1 MVRTEAHVLISRKN
15 NCEGDVICPSD
26 VTVLLRYVTQRHLCG
41 HVSAFHVFRNE
52 RGSYLQSCPQNKLSL
67 LSDVVL
73 AFPVSANL
81 HRAAGATSLDT
92 TERMATFTLTW
103 CQAFASQ
110 LSFLALAA
118 WTLLFE
124 LGSTG
129 PSDGGDGCSIDRF
142 LACVGL
148 VSTGVTNLGL
158 IVWSSLCCDEKLG
171 LNLIRF
177 ACLSTASIGLT
188 LTLLEALILRRQRHE
203 GDPGG
208 RDTSVVLVCGA
219 LAFFLSC
226 GALMTSLYKS
236 DARASSLESRR
247 SGRQLDSEADEA
259 SLREPLLADDPGDL
273 EGGMGD
279 TAPPAVPTSRESD
292 AVGSDEETPR
302 WRGTR
307 RLLQLARPQVL
318 YLYAGCAVLLLR
330 LPFSLSIPHFVSTTI
345 SAVQDRDF
353 DAAVHEIVYLVVAGS
368 IDAALDFW
376 CVFLF
381 GLANHRIVRGVR
393 LELFQKLIRQEVG
406 FFDETSSGEL
416 SSRLQSDC
424 SEMAGD
430 LTWFFRFSIES
441 VVRIVGITLYMFL
454 RNPILASCALSIAPV
469 VALVNK
475 LYGNWLRDNAAKVQ
489 AALASANSAALEAL
503 INIRTVIAFS
513 AEPFESQR
521 YEEKIQDHYRLN
533 VKQLYMTGV
542 YYMTISTFLINT
554 IVQALLLY
562 IGSRLVQADRL
573 TPSVLLAFMLYQGQL
588 QSETLNLFQSYS
600 SLIKSS
606 GAGDKVFQLLDRRPP
621 PPSMNSDAVQRHIH
635 DLGSSPS
642 ADEGTGNRPDGDS
655 PSSRQPYR
663 VEFRSVSFT
672 YPTRPTQPVLTDINL
687 DLPPGRSLAIVGPSG
702 SGKSTICHLLQR
714 FYDPSSGAV
723 LVDGV
728 DMRRLDLASYRRTL
742 GVVNQET
749 SLFRGTVLD
758 NIVYGC
764 PGATRDDAIAAA
776 KQAHI
781 HDTILSF
788 PDGYDTMI
796 GDRGV
801 QLSGTFAMAQGMHWM
816 FLSAQSS
823 LAVSSHHVDR
833 WPAATDIDRPG
844 HHQEAVPPAAG
855 RGDVG
860 PGWGVRA
867 RRPKGAGPAACGAV
881 HDDGDR
887 GAPAPDRPARRPHR
901 GAPGRARRRTG
912 IARRADADSG
922 WPVPGHGG
930 PGRTVGIPP
939 SGSRSER
946 QRRTTDATRFARRRQ
961 RSEAN
966 ESALP
971 FGRVQSVAAGPH
983 RRGHP
988 DHNRATGVC
997 GERAP
1002 RREVG
1007 GRRRCDDGDAAPRRG
1022 PGPRPA
1028 GREPVR
1034 GVLPPP
1040 SPRRRAEGSGEDEPR
1055 EDPRRQY
1062 KRWRPGR
1069 RPSNPVPPR
1078 HKPGRIGRL
1087 RS

>member
-1 MVRTEAHVLISRKN
+1 M
-15 NCEGDVICPSD
+15 
-26 VTVLLRYVTQRHLCG
+26 
-41 HVSAFHVFRNE
+41 
-52 RGSYLQSCPQNKLSL
+52 
-67 LSDVVL
+67 
-73 AFPVSANL
+73 
-81 HRAAGATSLDT
+81 AA
-92 TERMATFTLTW
+92 FTLSW

-110 LSFLALAA
+110 LAFFALAA
-118 WTLLFE
+118 WTLLSVP
-124 LGSTG
+124 GSSG
-129 PSDGGDGCSIDRF
+129 PSDGGDGCSIVKF
-142 LACVGL
+142 LAGVGL
-148 VSTGVTNLGL
+148 VSAGLTNIGL
-158 IVWSSLCCDEKLG
+158 IVWSSLCRDQKLG

-177 ACLSTASIGLT
+177 ASLPTATTGLT
-188 LTLLEALILRRQRHE
+188 LTLLEALILRRQHHE

-208 RDTSVVLVCGA
+208 QDTSMVLVCGA
-219 LAFFLSC
+219 FAFFLSC
-226 GALMTSLYKS
+226 GALMTSLYIS
-236 DARASSLESRR
+236 DARVSSRESRR
-247 SGRQLDSEADEA
+247 SGRQLGSDTDEA
-259 SLREPLLADDPGDL
+259 SLREPLLTGVLNDRDSEDL
-273 EGGMGD
+273 EGGVGA
-279 TAPPAVPTSRESD
+279 TSPPAAPTSQEGDGVS
-292 AVGSDEETPR
+292 SDEDTPR

-353 DAAVHEIVYLVVAGS
+353 DAAVHEIMYLVVAGS

-381 GLANHRIVRGVR
+381 GFANHRIVRGVR

-489 AALASANSAALEAL
+489 AALASANSVALEAL
-503 INIRTVIAFS
+503 VNIRTVIAFS
-513 AEPFESQR
+513 AEPYESQR

-533 VKQLYMTGV
+533 IKQLYMTGV

-621 PPSMNSDAVQRHIH
+621 PPSMNSDAVQRHMH
-635 DLGSSPS
+635 DHDTSPS
-642 ADEGTGNRPDGDS
+642 GDAGIGNRPGDS
-655 PSSRQPYR
+655 PSCRQLYR
-663 VEFRSVSFT
+663 VEFRAVSFT
-672 YPTRPTQPVLTDINL
+672 YRTRPNQPVLTDINL

-702 SGKSTICHLLQR
+702 SGKSTVCHLLQR

-728 DMRRLDLASYRRTL
+728 DLRRLDLASYRRTL

-749 SLFRGTVLD
+749 SLFRGTVLE

-764 PGATRDDAIAAA
+764 PGAIRDDAIAAA
-776 KQAHI
+776 RQAHI

-801 QLSGTFAMAQGMHWM
+801 QLSGTFVLENA
-816 FLSAQSS
+816 
-823 LAVSSHHVDR
+823 
-833 WPAATDIDRPG
+833 DIIG
-844 HHQEAVPPAAG
+844 L
-855 RGDVG
+855 
-860 PGWGVRA
+860 
-867 RRPKGAGPAACGAV
+867 
-881 HDDGDR
+881 
-887 GAPAPDRPARRPHR
+887 
-901 GAPGRARRRTG
+901 T
-912 IARRADADSG
+912 
-922 WPVPGHGG
+922 
-930 PGRTVGIPP
+930 
-939 SGSRSER
+939 SRSN
-946 QRRTTDATRFARRRQ
+946 
-961 RSEAN
+961 RSHI
-966 ESALP
+966 P
-971 FGRVQSVAAGPH
+971 FGRTPLTGGQRQRISIARAIIKRPSLLLLDEATSALDGASELAVQKALDRLLRGRSMTTVIVAHRLRTVQRADRIAVLRDGRVAELGSHSELMRIPDGLYRDMVDRAGASGFLPADSSDNNNNEG
-983 RRGHP
+983 RPLEPASPAGGSGQKRTNRRSPSNAASLSPRGHV
-988 DHNRATGVC
+988 DEDIQTTIQQLEFAKRVRDDVDASRDENSGD
-997 GERAP
+997 
-1002 RREVG
+1002 EVAMTMLPH
-1007 GRRRCDDGDAAPRRG
+1007 D
-1022 PGPRPA
+1022 
-1028 GREPVR
+1028 
-1034 GVLPPP
+1034 GVLGRGLDSSPFAEYYLRHPP
-1040 SPRRRAEGSGEDEPR
+1040 GDEPNV
-1055 EDPRRQY
+1055 EISS
-1062 KRWRPGR
+1062 PG
-1069 RPSNPVPPR
+1069 NGVGNGGTTTDTPPANR
-1078 HKPGRIGRL
+1078 SLLGRGSRDESVDSVLDATIDSLLDDEEGGGVA
-1087 RS
+1087 SSP